1 MDEYIEAKESI
12 HTQDDYRCDEY
23 TVSLPSKLF
32 KEIKEADSFV
42 KAFYWSPTYVMK
54 EIEGKWEEVKPKTTV
69 KFITEEKGRLWY
81 RIKQERVL
89 PKKEEWIN

>member
-1 MDEYIEAKESI
+1 MDTYIKAKQEI
-12 HTQDDYRCDEY
+12 QTQDNYRCDEY

-42 KAFYWSPTYVMK
+42 KAFYWSPRYVMK
-54 EIEGKWEEVKPKTTV
+54 EIEGEWIEVKPKTSV
-69 KFITEEKGRLWY
+69 KFITEDKGILWY

-89 PKKEEWIN
+89 PKKEEW

>member
-1 MDEYIEAKESI
+1 MDTYIKAKQEI
-12 HTQDDYRCDEY
+12 QTQDNYRCDEY

-42 KAFYWSPTYVMK
+42 KAFYWSPRYVMK
-54 EIEGKWEEVKPKTTV
+54 EIEGEWIEVKPKTSV
-69 KFITEEKGRLWY
+69 KFITEDKGILWY

-89 PKKEEWIN
+89 PTKEK